1 MQHTR
6 AMPGCGRIRTRGYQH
21 PTKDRGGFNQGGQ
34 RTRIAGAKKFPR
46 KNLLCGMWEDVS
58 FYLDGAEIVV
68 VTYLDNMAVISRY
81 RRDGVL
87 AEVIFEH
94 YE

>member
-1 MQHTR
+1 
-6 AMPGCGRIRTRGYQH
+6 
-21 PTKDRGGFNQGGQ
+21 
-34 RTRIAGAKKFPR
+34 
-46 KNLLCGMWEDVS
+46 MWEDVS

>member
-1 MQHTR
+1 
-6 AMPGCGRIRTRGYQH
+6 
-21 PTKDRGGFNQGGQ
+21 
-34 RTRIAGAKKFPR
+34 
-46 KNLLCGMWEDVS
+46 MWEDVS

-68 VTYLDNMAVISRY
+68 VTYLGNMAVVSRY